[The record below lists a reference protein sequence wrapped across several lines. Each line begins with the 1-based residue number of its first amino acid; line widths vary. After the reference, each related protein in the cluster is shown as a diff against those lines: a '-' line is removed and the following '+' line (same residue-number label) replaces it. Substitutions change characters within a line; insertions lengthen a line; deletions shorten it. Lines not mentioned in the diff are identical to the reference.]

1 MAKVTKKVLKGI
13 VKECLVEILAEGI
26 ASSEINTAMNESKQS
41 RRLEGEARK
50 QPMSRQPMHP
60 SNDNI
65 SFNNAVSD
73 VTSVMT
79 SDPVMSAI
87 FADTA
92 RTTLQEQYGAESANP
107 RNSAA
112 SMGSHHADE
121 ASRAVAN
128 NNLEDL
134 FDGAGNWAQ
143 LAFAEKKPR

>member
-26 ASSEINTAMNESKQS
+26 ASADISTALPESRESQKLSGES
-41 RRLEGEARK
+41 RRKPQTRSNL
-50 QPMSRQPMHP
+50 HP
-60 SNDNI
+60 SADNI
-65 SFNNAVSD
+65 SFSNAVDDATAS
-73 VTSVMT
+73 MT
-79 SDPVMSAI
+79 TDPVMSAI

-107 RNSAA
+107 RSAMV
-112 SMGSHHADE
+112 SMGSQHSDE

-128 NNLEDL
+128 NSIEDL

>member
-26 ASSEINTAMNESKQS
+26 ASADINTALTESRESRKLSGESRKKPQS
-41 RRLEGEARK
+41 RSSL
-50 QPMSRQPMHP
+50 HP
-60 SNDNI
+60 STDNV
-65 SFNNAVSD
+65 SFSNAVKD
-73 VTSVMT
+73 ATSSMT
-79 SDPVMSAI
+79 ADPVMSAI

-107 RNSAA
+107 RATMA
-112 SMGSHHADE
+112 SMGNQHSDE

-128 NNLEDL
+128 NSIEDL